1 MTTQD
6 HDHQPA
12 DTIGTE
18 LVQPSGLPVRV
29 FVVEDEDSARER
41 LCATLLLDDRLR
53 LCGQAG
59 TFASARR
66 WLADSRH
73 SLDVLLVDLGLPDG
87 SGLDLISE
95 CAQLRP
101 NVAVMVM
108 TLFGDERHVF
118 TALERGATGYLLKST
133 PAEALAEHILDLHAG
148 GSPITPTVARL
159 VIKRMGSKASDTETA
174 APEVSPEVSP
184 EISAEA
190 PPSSNGELSARELDV
205 LNQIAVGYNTVEI
218 AEQLS
223 ISPHTVTSHIRHVY
237 QKLQVR
243 SRSAAVYEGQR
254 RGLISHLQ

>member
-1 MTTQD
+1 M
-6 HDHQPA
+6 A
-12 DTIGTE
+12 
-18 LVQPSGLPVRV
+18 VRV

-59 TFASARR
+59 TFVSARR

-101 NVAVMVM
+101 NVAIMVM

-159 VIKRMGSKASDTETA
+159 VIKRMGSKASVAEA
-174 APEVSPEVSP
+174 VAPAVSPQASLPLNE
-184 EISAEA
+184 
-190 PPSSNGELSARELDV
+190 ELSARELNV
-205 LNQIAVGYNTVEI
+205 LNQIAVGYNTAEI

-223 ISPHTVTSHIRHVY
+223 ISPHTVTAHIRHVY

-254 RGLISHLQ
+254 RGLISHLL